1 METNKIYVGTYGKY
15 NNGSIQGEWIEL
27 DKHTTEEDFFNLCK
41 EIHQDEEDPE
51 FMFQDFETPEFFKNE
66 ISEYGFSSE
75 FWERFDDA
83 KNLDESEY
91 EAFSAYINN
100 GMEWD
105 IDNFRDAY
113 IGHFDGFNVNEEF
126 GQHILE
132 EMGEL
137 EQVPT
142 HLRYYI
148 DAESYGR
155 DLLMGDF
162 FECEGY
168 IFRNC

>member
-1 METNKIYVGTYGKY
+1 MRKIHLRE
-15 NNGSIQGEWIEL
+15 S
-27 DKHTTEEDFFNLCK
+27 DKKDISNQ
-41 EIHQDEEDPE
+41 HQDIDRNMFLFLLRRIKIEERELIAIDVVNNLIIE
-51 FMFQDFETPEFFKNE
+51 VVIKNSDGKITTPKEAQEK
-66 ISEYGFSSE
+66 I
-75 FWERFDDA
+75 DDA
-83 KNLDESEY
+83 KNLEESEY

-100 GMEWD
+100 GMDWD

-113 IGHFDGFNVNEEF
+113 IGYFEGFNLNEEF

-137 EQVPT
+137 EQVPQ
-142 HLRYYI
+142 HLRFYI

-155 DLLMGDF
+155 DLLMSDF
-162 FECEGY
+162 FESDGY